1 MHETGVPVMNQIEHL
16 TNENWIRRLHPPGR
30 IGIIGGGQLG
40 RMMTIEAKRMGYSVI
55 VLDPVADSP
64 AGQLADQQIVASF
77 SDKAALMRLSQSADV
92 LTYEFEHLDVS
103 MLNALEARGARLI
116 PSAKTLG
123 IIQNKY
129 HQKAHLRK
137 IGVQVPDFVR
147 IDSLEALEE
156 AFNAFGGR
164 LVLKTCR
171 DGYDGKGTR
180 IVTEQAQL
188 ELAYEAFRGEEIMA
202 EAFADFVMEVS
213 ILAARGREGV
223 KLYPIAENV
232 HADGILMHSS
242 VPARLPEETEA
253 EIQRI
258 AMKIL
263 EAFDDYGL
271 FCIECFVDE
280 YNHILV
286 NEIAPR
292 PHNSGHYTIEAC
304 VTSQF
309 EQLLRV
315 ITGMPLGSTALLAP
329 CVMWNLLGQGEGR
342 GAYEVRGSERLL
354 SEEACY
360 LHLYGKKETGPLRKL
375 GHVTLLGE
383 SVEAAQEKAKN
394 VMESISIKT
403 VERVALYEG
412 RN

>member
-1 MHETGVPVMNQIEHL
+1 MHETDVSVMNQIEYL
-16 TNENWIRRLHPPGR
+16 ENQNWIRRLHPPGR

-40 RMMTIEAKRMGYSVI
+40 RMITIEAKRMGYRVI
-55 VLDPVADSP
+55 VLDPMPDSP
-64 AGQLADQQIVASF
+64 AGQLADQQIVAAF
-77 SDKAALMRLSQSADV
+77 SDMAALLKLSQSADV
-92 LTYEFEHLDVS
+92 LTYEFEHLDIS
-103 MLNALEARGARLI
+103 TLDALEARGARLI
-116 PSAKTLG
+116 PSAKTLE

-129 HQKAHLRK
+129 HQKVRLRK

-156 AFNAFGGR
+156 AFLAFGGR

-171 DGYDGKGTR
+171 DGYDGKGTW

-188 ELAYEAFRGEEIMA
+188 KPAYEAFAGEEIMA
-202 EAFADFVMEVS
+202 EAFVNFVMEVS

-232 HADGILMHSS
+232 HEDGILMYSS
-242 VPARLPEETEA
+242 VPARLPEETKA

-304 VTSQF
+304 ITSQF

-375 GHVTLLGE
+375 GHVTVLGE
-383 SVEAAQEKAKN
+383 SIESAQEKAKN
-394 VMESISIKT
+394 VMCSMSIET
-403 VERVALYEG
+403 LEREA
-412 RN
+412 